1 MDIRTRI
8 ERLDPSGM
16 GAAIKGC
23 PQQITN
29 ILDTYTG
36 WSPRKSVDT
45 PQQILYLGMGG
56 SAIGGDLVRIWTERL
71 SSVPMAVV
79 RGYTVPRWVGAGT
92 LVLASSYSGDTEE
105 TLSATKQAAAQGGRI
120 VVVASGGQLARLCQA
135 EGWDFVQIPGGL
147 QPRAAIGYSLAAVA
161 LVLVGF
167 RVLPQSVLDELA
179 AGARLMTAEGERWGD
194 PDQSENE
201 PLEAARL
208 IGKRLP
214 VIYGA
219 VGTTEALALRLRGQ
233 LAENSKLLA
242 SHHILPEQ
250 NHNEIVGLAE
260 RIKDPGDALVIWLT
274 DSDDHPRVKL
284 RQDLSARLMG
294 TKVRPQPSPPME
306 CTLAGSG
313 ESLIQR
319 NLTLLHKIDWLSY
332 YAALLRDYDPSAI
345 EILTRLKKE
354 MKPG

>member
-1 MDIRTRI
+1 MRTRI
-8 ERLDPSGM
+8 KRLDPSGM
-16 GAAIKGC
+16 GEAIKGC
-23 PQQITN
+23 PQQITH

-36 WSPRKSVDT
+36 WAPRKFVDT

-56 SAIGGDLVRIWTERL
+56 SAIGGDLVRVWTERL
-71 SSVPMAVV
+71 STVPMVVV

-105 TLSATKQAAAQGGRI
+105 TLAATRQAAEQGGR
-120 VVVASGGQLARLCQA
+120 VVAVASGGQLSRLCQA

-161 LVLVGF
+161 LILVGF
-167 RVLPQSVLDELA
+167 QVLPPSVLDELST
-179 AGARLMTAEGERWGD
+179 GARLMAAEGEHWGD
-194 PDQSENE
+194 PDRSENE
-201 PLEAARL
+201 PLDAAGL

-219 VGTTEALALRLRGQ
+219 MGTTEALALRLRCQ
-233 LAENSKLLA
+233 LAENSKLFA

-274 DSDDHPRVKL
+274 DADDHL

-294 TKVRPQPSPPME
+294 TKVQPQSLPPVE

-332 YAALLRDYDPSAI
+332 YAALLHDCDPSAI

>member
-1 MDIRTRI
+1 MRTQI
-8 ERLDPSGM
+8 KRLDPSGM
-16 GAAIKGC
+16 GEAIKGC
-23 PQQITN
+23 PQQITH

-36 WSPRKSVDT
+36 WAPRKSVDT

-56 SAIGGDLVRIWTERL
+56 SAIGGDLVRVWTEQF
-71 SSVPMAVV
+71 STAPMVVV

-105 TLSATKQAAAQGGRI
+105 TLSATKEAAAQGGRI
-120 VVVASGGQLARLCQA
+120 VTVASGGQLARLCQA

-167 RVLPQSVLDELA
+167 RVLAQSVLDELA
-179 AGARLMTAEGERWGD
+179 AGARLMVSEGERWGD
-194 PDQSENE
+194 HPDQPENE

-219 VGTTEALALRLRGQ
+219 ANTTEALALRLRGQ
-233 LAENSKLLA
+233 LAENSKLFA

-260 RIKDPGDALVIWLT
+260 RIMDPGDALVIWLT
-274 DSDDHPRVKL
+274 DADDHPRIKL

-294 TKVRPQPSPPME
+294 TKVQPQSLPPVE
-306 CTLAGSG
+306 CPLAGSG

-319 NLTLLHKIDWLSY
+319 PLPLLHKIDWLSY
-332 YAALLRDYDPSAI
+332 YAALLHDCDPSAI